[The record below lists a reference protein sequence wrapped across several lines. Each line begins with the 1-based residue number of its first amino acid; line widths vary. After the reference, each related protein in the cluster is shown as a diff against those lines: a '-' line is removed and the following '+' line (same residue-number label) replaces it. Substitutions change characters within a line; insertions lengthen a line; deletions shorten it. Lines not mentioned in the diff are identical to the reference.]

1 MGRGG
6 GTSHFDVMLMR
17 PWLLSSSPG
26 RKRGGSWVPGFLCSW
41 LSLDTLTSPYSLESC
56 FCLLSWSQ
64 SLTRNIASATSEN
77 CLSNIR
83 EGIAVNQALFW
94 GSAEMKLPLP
104 HSSSLDHP
112 FYCMKL
118 CFDITHGFGWLVAS
132 RLFTHSFDCK
142 QAEISFRNWKCFL
155 LFHECLKEIK
165 LKYSAERGKDL
176 TACQPLGAACGSF
189 SSGRSLN
196 SCPQLPEVFTC
207 CKLLQTLLRAGEK
220 KKACWNL
227 LHMRVRYF
235 PSLLLQSSMSRWMGF
250 IHYCTCKYSS

>member
-77 CLSNIR
+77 HLSNIR

-104 HSSSLDHP
+104 HSSSLGHQ
-112 FYCMKL
+112 FYCVKL

-165 LKYSAERGKDL
+165 VKIFCRARER
-176 TACQPLGAACGSF
+176 
-189 SSGRSLN
+189 LN
-196 SCPQLPEVFTC
+196 SLPAPWSGMWLVELREEPQFMPP
-207 CKLLQTLLRAGEK
+207 AP
-220 KKACWNL
+220 W
-227 LHMRVRYF
+227 
-235 PSLLLQSSMSRWMGF
+235 S
-250 IHYCTCKYSS
+250 IHVL